1 MLAGQDPRFVRSVR
15 FWLSLEQ
22 ELRMFIAS
30 RFIATSLSI
39 ATLAFA
45 MSTPD
50 IAAAADRRVRVVNG
64 TNVTVTRFYASNT
77 SRGDWEEDI
86 LGSSVLPAG
95 HSVMINIDDGSGAC
109 QWPESRSVWHECLPD
124 IVLDCPLA
132 ARPAHEPSATC
143 LSMSGR

>member
-1 MLAGQDPRFVRSVR
+1 
-15 FWLSLEQ
+15 
-22 ELRMFIAS
+22 MFIAS

-50 IAAAADRRVRVVNG
+50 IAAAEDRRVRVVNG

-109 QWPESRSVWHECLPD
+109 MFDFRA
-124 IVLDCPLA
+124 VLANGRRVEAYGMNVCQI
-132 ARPAHEPSATC
+132 SAWTV
-143 LSMSGR
+143 R

>member
-64 TNVTVTRFYASNT
+64 TNVTVTSFYASNT
-77 SRGDWEEDI
+77 GRGSWEEDI

-95 HSVMINIDDGSGAC
+95 RSVMINIDDGSGAC
-109 QWPESRSVWHECLPD
+109 MFDFRA
-124 IVLDCPLA
+124 VLA
-132 ARPAHEPSATC
+132 N
-143 LSMSGR
+143 GRRVEAYGMNVCQISSWTVR